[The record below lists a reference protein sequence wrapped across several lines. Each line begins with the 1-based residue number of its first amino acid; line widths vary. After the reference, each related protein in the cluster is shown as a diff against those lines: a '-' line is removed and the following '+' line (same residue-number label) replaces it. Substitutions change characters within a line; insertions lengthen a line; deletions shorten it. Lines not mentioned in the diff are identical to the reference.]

1 MNGSVKETPA
11 LSPLKT
17 GLIVDLNNLHQ
28 GVQER
33 YGQRRLMILEYVRL
47 LESAGHMLT
56 FKIAYSRQAARQVG
70 AFHTLL
76 QTNGFETH
84 FLQTHWNVSMALRVA
99 EMIPSID
106 CLVLGT
112 ANTEMG
118 RVLEWARKQ
127 GKLTK
132 CFALNI
138 PKHFKQFAEC
148 VEVPEEALNAVAN
161 VP

>member
-1 MNGSVKETPA
+1 M
-11 LSPLKT
+11 SPLKT

-33 YGQRRLMILEYVRL
+33 YGNRRLMILEYVRL

-56 FKIAYSRQAARQVG
+56 FKIAYSRQTARQVG
-70 AFHTLL
+70 AFHSLL

-84 FLQTHWNVSMALRVA
+84 FAQTLWNVSMALRAA
-99 EMIPSID
+99 EIVPSID
-106 CLVLGT
+106 ALVLGT
-112 ANTEMG
+112 ASTEMG

-132 CFALNI
+132 CFAVNI
-138 PKHFKQFAEC
+138 PKHFRQFAEC
-148 VEVPEEALNAVAN
+148 MEVPEEALNAVAN

>member
-1 MNGSVKETPA
+1 
-11 LSPLKT
+11 LSQLRT
-17 GLIVDLNNLHQ
+17 GLLVDLNNLHQ
-28 GVQER
+28 GVQDKFGNR
-33 YGQRRLMILEYVRL
+33 RRLMILEYVRR
-47 LESAGHMLT
+47 LEAAGHLLT
-56 FKIAYSRQAARQVG
+56 FKIAYSRQTVRQVG

-84 FLQTHWNVSMALRVA
+84 FAQTHWNVSMALRVA
-99 EMIPSID
+99 EMVPSIE

-132 CFALNI
+132 CYAVNI
-138 PKHFKQFAEC
+138 PHHFKQFADCME
-148 VEVPEEALNAVAN
+148 VEEGALNAVAN
-161 VP
+161 VT

>member
-1 MNGSVKETPA
+1 M
-11 LSPLKT
+11 SPLKT

-33 YGQRRLMILEYVRL
+33 WGNRRLMILEYVRL

-56 FKIAYSRQAARQVG
+56 FKIAFSRQTVRQVG
-70 AFHTLL
+70 AFHSLL

-84 FLQTHWNVSMALRVA
+84 FAQTHWNVSMALRAA
-99 EMIPSID
+99 EIVPSID
-106 CLVLGT
+106 ALVLGT
-112 ANTEMG
+112 ANNEMG

-132 CFALNI
+132 CFAINI
-138 PKHFKQFAEC
+138 PKHFRQFAEC
-148 VEVPEEALNAVAN
+148 MEVPEEALNAVAN
-161 VP
+161 VT